1 MEDAP
6 DPGAAPMCGIAAF
19 FAFGASARPFDPAE
33 VDRVTDSMAPRG
45 PDGRGTWL
53 RPDGRVAL
61 GHRRLAIQDL
71 DVRAAQPMASADGGL
86 RLAYNGEL
94 YGFRALRAELEAEG
108 RRFATTSDTE
118 VLLAL
123 LERDGEAALGRL
135 RGMYAFA
142 LWDARRG
149 ALLLARDP
157 YGIKPLYL
165 AEGPGVLRA
174 ASQVKALRAS
184 GAVSGAV
191 DDAGLA
197 GFYLTGSVPEPFTLF
212 EGVRALPAGQC
223 LWVDEDGPHA
233 PRTHYSV
240 AATLAAAA
248 VAPAAVDAD
257 EAERRVVASLRESVA
272 EHLVAD
278 VPVGLFLSAGID
290 SGALLGLASEVAVEP
305 LRTVTLAF
313 DEYRGTDADEA
324 PLAEAVAAHYGAR
337 HSTQVLTRADFRAA
351 LPGLLGAMDQPS
363 IDGVNTWCVSRAAAA
378 AGLTVA
384 LSGLGG
390 DELFGGYPAFR
401 QVPRS
406 VASLGLPSRIPGLGR
421 LSRAVLAALLPSGV
435 SPKLAGLLEY
445 GGEWAGAYLLRR
457 GLFLPW
463 ELPALM
469 GRERARA
476 GLERLA
482 PLEHIGAALEPD
494 PGDDFARVVSL
505 ESSLYMRNQLLR
517 DTDWASM
524 AHSLE
529 VRVPLVDRAL
539 LERTAPLIAAGALRP
554 GKHFLGRSPARP
566 LPAAITA
573 RAKSGFVVPLAA
585 WLEQEPDLDVWRRLP
600 QLARPGCPWARRW
613 AYTVANL
620 ESEPWAA

>member
-1 MEDAP
+1 
-6 DPGAAPMCGIAAF
+6 MCGIAAF
-19 FAFGASARPFDPAE
+19 FAWSQAADSIDPGE
-33 VDRVTDSMAPRG
+33 VERVTDAMAVRG
-45 PDGRGTWL
+45 PDGRGVWIG
-53 RPDGRVAL
+53 RDRRVAL

-71 DVRAAQPMASADGGL
+71 DPRAGQPMASGDGRL

-94 YGFRALRAELEAEG
+94 YGFHEDRAALEVEG
-108 RRFATTSDTE
+108 HHFDTTSDTE

-123 LERDGEAALGRL
+123 LARDGEAALPRL

-142 LWDARRG
+142 LWDERRG

-157 YGIKPLYL
+157 YGIKPLYF
-165 AEGPGVLRA
+165 AEKNGVLRA
-174 ASQVKALRAS
+174 ASQVKALRAG
-184 GAVSGAV
+184 GAIDGAV

-212 EGVRALPAGQC
+212 REIHALPAGQA
-223 LWVDEDGPHA
+223 LWVDERGVRGP
-233 PRTHYSV
+233 RVFYSV
-240 AATLAAAA
+240 ASTLAQA
-248 VAPAAVDAD
+248 VAADPAPRAEVAEREVVDALRD
-257 EAERRVVASLRESVA
+257 SVRR
-272 EHLVAD
+272 HLIAD

-290 SGALLGLASEVAVEP
+290 SGALLGLASEVTGEP

-313 DEYRGTDADEA
+313 DEYRGTTDDES
-324 PLAEAVAAHYGAR
+324 PLAERVAAHYGAR

-351 LPGLLGAMDQPS
+351 LPELVGAMDQPS
-363 IDGVNTWCVSRAAAA
+363 IDGVNTWCVSRAASQ

-421 LSRAVLAALLPSGV
+421 LSRAVLAALLPSGL

-469 GRERARA
+469 GTERARA

-482 PLEHIGAALEPD
+482 PLENIGAALDPD
-494 PGDDFARVVSL
+494 PGGAFARVVSL

-529 VRVPLVDRAL
+529 VRVPLVDTEL
-539 LERTAPLIAAGALRP
+539 LERVAPLIAARAIRP
-554 GKHFLGRSPARP
+554 GKAFLGRSPRRALPKEITDRP
-566 LPAAITA
+566 
-573 RAKSGFVVPLAA
+573 KSGFTVPIAR
-585 WLEQEPDLDVWRRLP
+585 WLEDEPELDVWRRLP

-613 AYTVANL
+613 AYTVASM
-620 ESEPWAA
+620 EVEPWAA